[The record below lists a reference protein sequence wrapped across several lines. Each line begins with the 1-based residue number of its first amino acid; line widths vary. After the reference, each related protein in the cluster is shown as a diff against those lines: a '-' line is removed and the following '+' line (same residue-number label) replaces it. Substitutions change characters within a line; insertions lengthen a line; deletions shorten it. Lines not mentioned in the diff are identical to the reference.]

1 MLFDREI
8 QYSIHELKLGLTLL
22 VDVSMK
28 FGMAMHAYACAH
40 TDMHP
45 DLCVAPLWSFGALD
59 GKRYMN
65 ASPPTRAQETRK

>member
-1 MLFDREI
+1 MLCDREI

-28 FGMAMHAYACAH
+28 FGIAMHAYACAH

-45 DLCVAPLWSFGALD
+45 CVMPLWSFGALD
-59 GKRYMN
+59 GKR
-65 ASPPTRAQETRK
+65 